1 MRLLLDESLPKGLAA
16 HLAGHE
22 VQTAQGAGWAG
33 VANGEL
39 LRLAAEAGFDALL
52 TPDRGL
58 EFEQNAETLPVRVVV
73 LLAPSNRLEDLEP
86 LVGEALRA
94 LDSAGEKRL
103 LMVGN

>member
-58 EFEQNAETLPVRVVV
+58 EFEQNAETLPVRVVI
-73 LLAPSNRLEDLEP
+73 LYI
-86 LVGEALRA
+86 
-94 LDSAGEKRL
+94 RL
-103 LMVGN
+103 LTSCLPGRYRDAGSFRQ